1 MDEQGEFHLEPG
13 MDEQAIYNTLS
24 RLFRETFED
33 AALVVHPAT
42 SADDIDGWDS
52 YRNVE
57 LLMAAQEAFGITFTS
72 REVDNMQSVG
82 DLAASIHRHLAGPG

>member
-1 MDEQGEFHLEPG
+1 MDEQGEFLEPG

-33 AALVVHPAT
+33 AALVVRPAT

-82 DLAASIHRHLAGPG
+82 DLAASIQRHLAGPG